1 MRRIPLTAGLTAG
14 LAAAALLPA
23 ASASA
28 KAYSPMDE
36 SWLTAAISGDR
47 FEIAAGVLAE
57 QRAVSA
63 TTRSA
68 ATRIVADHRRSL
80 RQDARLAR
88 RLGIDVPKAPT
99 PTQQYTLDTWANT
112 SGGLFDHRYVT
123 GEIQDHHQ
131 DIREVKPEIHEGF
144 NQRVVHQGRV
154 DLKVYK
160 RHLAL
165 LESVRRAGQQ

>member
-1 MRRIPLTAGLTAG
+1 MRSLPLTAGLTAV
-14 LAAAALLPA
+14 LAAAALAPA
-23 ASASA
+23 ASAAS
-28 KAYSPMDE
+28 YSPMDE
-36 SWLTAAISGDR
+36 QWLSAAISGDR

-63 TTRSA
+63 TTRRA
-68 ATRIVADHRRSL
+68 AVRIVADHRRSL

-88 RLGIDVPKAPT
+88 RLGIDVPKGPT
-99 PTQQYTLDTWANT
+99 PTEQYTLDTWANT

-165 LESVRRAGQQ
+165 LEAVRRGQQQ